1 MDNTTTT
8 APQAGASPQPLA
20 DDVINDRVTPPLS
33 DGEPIVGSRPAPD
46 KSDQTAAKKPDAD
59 DADKADE
66 AKADADESNADEA
79 TDDGEKPKPSK
90 AERRKEQIQQQI
102 NDLTA
107 QKRALE
113 RETQAELRRLH
124 ELQASINRQQNID
137 PEDYEAQESARL
149 GRALDERAFRDTQA
163 KAKELQAQQEAVRW
177 SMFDSKLKAAQERI
191 PDLSEAI
198 EKFAQLPV
206 SEYAADII
214 AESDKAPELTYYL
227 ANNPLEAKRIAT
239 LPPHQQG
246 VELARIEGRIN
257 AAPKA
262 RKTTQAPT
270 PPPQVTAANSPTG
283 KSYEDMSMEEYAAT
297 RQAEEKGR

>member
-8 APQAGASPQPLA
+8 APDTGAAPQPLA

-46 KSDQTAAKKPDAD
+46 KSDEAEAKKPDAD
-59 DADKADE
+59 NAEE
-66 AKADADESNADEA
+66 AKANAEDSNADEA
-79 TDDGEKPKPSK
+79 ADEGEKPKPSK

-124 ELQASINRQQNID
+124 ELQASINSQQNID

-149 GRALDERAFRDTQA
+149 GRALDERAFRDAQA
-163 KAKELQAQQEAVRW
+163 KAKELNSQKDAVRYA
-177 SMFDSKLKAAQERI
+177 MFESKLKAAEERI
-191 PDLSEAI
+191 PDLSQAV

-214 AESDKAPELTYYL
+214 AESDKAPELTYFL
-227 ANNPLEAKRIAT
+227 ANNPHEAKRIAS
-239 LPPHQQG
+239 LPPHMQG
-246 VELARIEGRIN
+246 VEIARIEGRIN

-283 KSYEDMSMEEYAAT
+283 KSYSEMSMEEYAAA
-297 RQAEEKGR
+297 RKAEMTGR